1 MKRII
6 QRNAEIIRRLHCE
19 VHERAKRR
27 SESPEAMAAWEQAC
41 ARFHSGYDSLAFP
54 GGLAAGLERLAQGDM
69 AMAETAIAYLE
80 LHPISFVPS
89 LMRHGSFAF

>member
-1 MKRII
+1 MGAGVRQI
-6 QRNAEIIRRLHCE
+6 
-19 VHERAKRR
+19 
-27 SESPEAMAAWEQAC
+27 S
-41 ARFHSGYDSLAFP
+41 SGYTRWRFLVD
-54 GGLAAGLERLAQGDM
+54 LAAGLERLAQGDM

>member
-1 MKRII
+1 MGAGVRQI
-6 QRNAEIIRRLHCE
+6 
-19 VHERAKRR
+19 
-27 SESPEAMAAWEQAC
+27 S
-41 ARFHSGYDSLAFP
+41 SGYDSLAFP

-69 AMAETAIAYLE
+69 ATAETAIAYLE